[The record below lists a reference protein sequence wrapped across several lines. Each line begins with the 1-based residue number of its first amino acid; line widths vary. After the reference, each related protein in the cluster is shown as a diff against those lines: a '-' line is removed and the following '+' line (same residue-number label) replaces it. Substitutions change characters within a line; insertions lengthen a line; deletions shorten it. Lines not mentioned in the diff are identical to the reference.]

1 MATFNFSTMQMTVK
15 VVYYGPGLCGK
26 TTNLQFIYGHTTP
39 NSRGEMVSLETK
51 ADRTLFF
58 DLLPIEVGTIAGF
71 KTKIQLY
78 TVPGQVFYNTTRKLV
93 LKGVDGIVFVADTQ
107 RPMLQSNVESLSNL
121 KTNLAELGI
130 VIDTVPMV
138 FQYNKRDLQDICT
151 VNELDATLNS
161 REIPRIE
168 AAALTGMGVFETL
181 RAISKLTLGA
191 LKKQLE
197 EGSPASAR
205 VPLPRQPKVPDA
217 ALAKEVAASAQALSP
232 PAASPATNPQ
242 PRFVQAVASG
252 APAASPVQSR
262 PEPVRATETKPSPV
276 AAPPPI
282 PPSAPP
288 RPRPA
293 APPNKGETS
302 RTSRNLLLRLDQQD
316 LQRTQRVTLSLR
328 LEDAEQRLVQEV
340 RNVQL
345 DLDRTEQADDLQL
358 QLNIRLH
365 PKS

>member
-107 RPMLQSNVESLSNL
+107 RPMLQSNVESLANL

-151 VNELDATLNS
+151 VEELDGTLNS
-161 REIPRIE
+161 REIPRVE

-197 EGSPASAR
+197 EGSPASTR
-205 VPLPRQPKVPDA
+205 VPLPRQPKVPEA
-217 ALAKEVAASAQALSP
+217 AVAREVAARAQSLSQ
-232 PAASPATNPQ
+232 PAASLRPP
-242 PRFVQAVASG
+242 VGQAVASG
-252 APAASPVQSR
+252 APAAIPADPR
-262 PEPVRATETKPSPV
+262 PEPARATATRPSPV
-276 AAPPPI
+276 AAPPPAS
-282 PPSAPP
+282 PG
-288 RPRPA
+288 PRPA
-293 APPNKGETS
+293 ASPGKGETS

-345 DLDRTEQADDLQL
+345 DLDRTEKADELQL

>member
-107 RPMLQSNVESLSNL
+107 RPMLQSNVESLANL

-151 VNELDATLNS
+151 VEELDGTLNS
-161 REIPRIE
+161 REIPRVE

-205 VPLPRQPKVPDA
+205 VPLPRQPKVPEA
-217 ALAKEVAASAQALSP
+217 AVAREVAASGAVPQ
-232 PAASPATNPQ
+232 PARRQPATSCRPGGSQWSSCRNPGGSSTRTCESYRHEAFTRSSPAPCSA
-242 PRFVQAVASG
+242 R
-252 APAASPVQSR
+252 
-262 PEPVRATETKPSPV
+262 
-276 AAPPPI
+276 AAPSS
-282 PPSAPP
+282 SA
-288 RPRPA
+288 R
-293 APPNKGETS
+293 
-302 RTSRNLLLRLDQQD
+302 
-316 LQRTQRVTLSLR
+316 QR
-328 LEDAEQRLVQEV
+328 
-340 RNVQL
+340 
-345 DLDRTEQADDLQL
+345 
-358 QLNIRLH
+358 
-365 PKS
+365 

>member
-107 RPMLQSNVESLSNL
+107 RPMLQSNVESLANL

-151 VNELDATLNS
+151 VEELDGTLNS
-161 REIPRIE
+161 REIPRVE

-205 VPLPRQPKVPDA
+205 VPLPRQPKVPEA
-217 ALAKEVAASAQALSP
+217 AVAREVAARAQSLSQ
-232 PAASPATNPQ
+232 PAASLRPP
-242 PRFVQAVASG
+242 VGQAVASG
-252 APAASPVQSR
+252 APAAIPADPR
-262 PEPVRATETKPSPV
+262 PEPARATATRASPV
-276 AAPPPI
+276 AAPPP
-282 PPSAPP
+282 APHG
-288 RPRPA
+288 PRPA
-293 APPNKGETS
+293 ASPGKGETS

-345 DLDRTEQADDLQL
+345 DLDRTEKADELQL

>member
-107 RPMLQSNVESLSNL
+107 RPMLQSNVESLANL

-151 VNELDATLNS
+151 VEELDGTLNS

-205 VPLPRQPKVPDA
+205 VPLPRQPKVPEA
-217 ALAKEVAASAQALSP
+217 AVAREVAATAQSLSQ
-232 PAASPATNPQ
+232 PAASLRPT
-242 PRFVQAVASG
+242 VGQAVASG
-252 APAASPVQSR
+252 APAAIPADPR
-262 PEPVRATETKPSPV
+262 PEPARATATRPSPV
-276 AAPPPI
+276 AAPPP
-282 PPSAPP
+282 APP

-293 APPNKGETS
+293 APPGKGETS

-316 LQRTQRVTLSLR
+316 LQKTQRVTLSLR
-328 LEDAEQRLVQEV
+328 LEDAERRLVQEV

-345 DLDRTEQADDLQL
+345 DLDRTEKADELQL

>member
-107 RPMLQSNVESLSNL
+107 RPMLQSNVESLANL

-151 VNELDATLNS
+151 VEELDGTLNS

-205 VPLPRQPKVPDA
+205 VPLPRQPKVPEA
-217 ALAKEVAASAQALSP
+217 AMAREVAATAQSLSQ
-232 PAASPATNPQ
+232 PAASLRPP
-242 PRFVQAVASG
+242 VGQAVASG
-252 APAASPVQSR
+252 APAAIPADPR
-262 PEPVRATETKPSPV
+262 PEPARATATRPSPV
-276 AAPPPI
+276 AAPPP
-282 PPSAPP
+282 APP

-293 APPNKGETS
+293 APPGKGETS

-345 DLDRTEQADDLQL
+345 DLDRTEKADELQL

>member
-107 RPMLQSNVESLSNL
+107 RPMLQSNVESLANL

-151 VNELDATLNS
+151 VEELDATLNS
-161 REIPRIE
+161 REIPRVE

-205 VPLPRQPKVPDA
+205 VPLPRQPKVPEA
-217 ALAKEVAASAQALSP
+217 AVAREVAARAQSLSQ
-232 PAASPATNPQ
+232 PAASLRPP
-242 PRFVQAVASG
+242 VGQAVASG
-252 APAASPVQSR
+252 APAAIPADPR
-262 PEPVRATETKPSPV
+262 LEPARATATRPSPV
-276 AAPPPI
+276 AAPPP
-282 PPSAPP
+282 APP

-293 APPNKGETS
+293 APPGKGETS

-345 DLDRTEQADDLQL
+345 DLDRTEKADELQL

>member
-93 LKGVDGIVFVADTQ
+93 LKGVDGIVFVVDTQ
-107 RPMLQSNVESLSNL
+107 RPMLQSNVESLANL

-151 VNELDATLNS
+151 VEELDGTLNS
-161 REIPRIE
+161 REIPRVE

-205 VPLPRQPKVPDA
+205 VPLPRQPKVPEA
-217 ALAKEVAASAQALSP
+217 AVAREVAARAQSLSQ
-232 PAASPATNPQ
+232 PAASLRPP
-242 PRFVQAVASG
+242 VGQAVASG
-252 APAASPVQSR
+252 APAAIPADPR
-262 PEPVRATETKPSPV
+262 PEPARATATRPSPV
-276 AAPPPI
+276 AAPPP
-282 PPSAPP
+282 APP

-293 APPNKGETS
+293 APPGKGETS

-345 DLDRTEQADDLQL
+345 DLDRTEKADELQL

>member
-26 TTNLQFIYGHTTP
+26 TTNLQYIYGHTTP

-93 LKGVDGIVFVADTQ
+93 LKGVDGIVFVADSQ

-138 FQYNKRDLQDICT
+138 FQYNKRDLQDVCT
-151 VNELDATLNS
+151 MQELDTTLNS
-161 REIPRIE
+161 REIPRVE

-181 RAISKLTLGA
+181 RAVSKLTLGA

-197 EGSPASAR
+197 EGSPAAAR
-205 VPLPRQPKVPDA
+205 VPLPAQPKIPVGPVAKHATAGPQPAPHRQPTPTPRPSTA
-217 ALAKEVAASAQALSP
+217 A
-232 PAASPATNPQ
+232 
-242 PRFVQAVASG
+242 VQAVAS
-252 APAASPVQSR
+252 ASPAAKPVESR
-262 PEPVRATETKPSPV
+262 PTHVRAADSKPS
-276 AAPPPI
+276 AAATP
-282 PPSAPP
+282 APTRP

-293 APPNKGETS
+293 PSPAKRESS
-302 RTSRNLLLRLDQQD
+302 RTSRNLLLRLDQPD
-316 LQRTQRVTLSLR
+316 LDRTHRVTVSLR
-328 LEDAEQRLVQEV
+328 LEDADQRLVQEV

-345 DLDRTEQADDLQL
+345 DLDRAGQVDDLQL

>member
-107 RPMLQSNVESLSNL
+107 RPMLQSNVESLANL

-138 FQYNKRDLQDICT
+138 FQYNKRDLQDVCT
-151 VNELDATLNS
+151 VEELDGTLNS
-161 REIPRIE
+161 REIPRVE

-205 VPLPRQPKVPDA
+205 VPLPRQPKVPEA
-217 ALAKEVAASAQALSP
+217 AVAREVAARAQSLSQ
-232 PAASPATNPQ
+232 PAASLRPP
-242 PRFVQAVASG
+242 VGQAVASG
-252 APAASPVQSR
+252 APAAIPADPR
-262 PEPVRATETKPSPV
+262 PEPARATATRPSPV
-276 AAPPPI
+276 ASPPPAPPP
-282 PPSAPP
+282 
-288 RPRPA
+288 PRPA
-293 APPNKGETS
+293 ASPGKGETS

-345 DLDRTEQADDLQL
+345 DLDRTEKADELQL

>member
-107 RPMLQSNVESLSNL
+107 RPMLQSNVESLANL

-151 VNELDATLNS
+151 VEELDGTLNS
-161 REIPRIE
+161 REIPRVE

-205 VPLPRQPKVPDA
+205 VPLPRQPKVPEA
-217 ALAKEVAASAQALSP
+217 TVAREVAARAQSLSQ
-232 PAASPATNPQ
+232 PAASLRPP
-242 PRFVQAVASG
+242 VGQAVASG
-252 APAASPVQSR
+252 APAAIPADPR
-262 PEPVRATETKPSPV
+262 PEPARATATRPSPV
-276 AAPPPI
+276 AAPPP
-282 PPSAPP
+282 APHG
-288 RPRPA
+288 PRPA
-293 APPNKGETS
+293 ASPGKGETS

-345 DLDRTEQADDLQL
+345 DLDRTEKADELQL

>member
-71 KTKIQLY
+71 KSKIQLY

-107 RPMLQSNVESLSNL
+107 RPMLQSNVESLANL

-138 FQYNKRDLQDICT
+138 FQYNKRDLQDVCT
-151 VNELDATLNS
+151 VEELDGTLNS
-161 REIPRIE
+161 REIPRVE

-205 VPLPRQPKVPDA
+205 VPLPRQPKVPEA
-217 ALAKEVAASAQALSP
+217 AVAREVAARAQSLSQ
-232 PAASPATNPQ
+232 PAASLRPP
-242 PRFVQAVASG
+242 VGQAVASG
-252 APAASPVQSR
+252 APAAIPADPR
-262 PEPVRATETKPSPV
+262 PEPARATATRPSPV
-276 AAPPPI
+276 ASPPPAPPP
-282 PPSAPP
+282 
-288 RPRPA
+288 PRPA
-293 APPNKGETS
+293 ASPGKGETS

-345 DLDRTEQADDLQL
+345 DLDRTEKADELQL